1 MTYPTGF
8 TTRPEIAGT
17 FGVVAST
24 HWLASSVGMGIL
36 ERGGNA
42 FDAATAAGF
51 VLQVV
56 EPHLNGP
63 LGDMPL
69 MAYDTKTE
77 DLKLYCG
84 QGPAPAGASIAAFK
98 DMGLDLVP
106 ATGMTAACIPGAT
119 DAWLRLFQEKGTMP
133 LREVLEP
140 AIYYAEYGYPLV
152 ANICKAIDAVKDIF
166 LQEWQSSAAIYLK
179 NGEAPEPGSLFTNPA
194 MAGMY
199 KRILDEAENANGT
212 RETKIEAARTAF
224 MAGFVAE
231 AVDRFVAKTEAM
243 DVSGQR
249 NKGFLTADDMAGWRC
264 GIEDPL
270 TVDYGPYTV
279 AKGAPWC
286 QGTMFLQQLQILKG
300 FDIADMDPLGPDFV
314 HTVIESFKLVS
325 ADREKFYAD
334 PLSVPVPVETLI
346 SEAYGADRRGLI
358 GETAMVDVIPG
369 QIEGYDY
376 PIAHALVERDTGL
389 APAAGAGEP
398 TVKRDTPIQAQRGD
412 TCHLDIIDRWGNMV
426 SATPSGGWLQSS
438 PAIPELGAALGTR
451 LQMCWL
457 VEDAVS
463 ALRPGFRP
471 RSTLS
476 PGFAF
481 KDGKPYMPFGTPG
494 GDQQDQWQMLFFL
507 HHADQGM
514 NLQEAI
520 DCPAFHTEH
529 APLSFWPRK
538 RHPASAFLEGRF
550 PQTTVAELERR
561 GHQVTVGGDW
571 SEGRLSAATKEGPLL
586 KAAANPRGMQG
597 YAVGR

>member
-1 MTYPTGF
+1 MNF

-24 HWLASSVGMGIL
+24 HWLASAVGMKML
-36 ERGGNA
+36 EQGGNA
-42 FDAATAAGF
+42 FDAAVAAGF
-51 VLQVV
+51 TLQVV

-69 MAYDTKTE
+69 MAYDAGGE
-77 DLKLYCG
+77 ALKVYCG
-84 QGPAPAGASIAAFK
+84 QGPAPMGATIQAFRDK
-98 DMGLDLVP
+98 GLDLIP
-106 ATGMTAACIPGAT
+106 ATGMTAACVPGAT
-119 DAWLRLFQEKGTMP
+119 DAWLALLQDKGTLP
-133 LREVLEP
+133 LSDVLAP
-140 AIYYAEYGYPLV
+140 AIHYAANGYPLV
-152 ANICKAIDAVKDIF
+152 ANISKAIESVKELF
-166 LQEWQSSAAIYLK
+166 ETEWTTSAPIYLP
-179 NGEAPEPGSLFTNPA
+179 NGEVPAPGSLFANPA
-194 MAGMY
+194 LADFY
-199 KRILDEAENANGT
+199 RRLVAESEAAKGS
-212 RETKIEAARTAF
+212 REMKVEAARNAL
-224 MAGFVAE
+224 MQGFAAE
-231 AVDRFVAKTEAM
+231 AIDRFVRETEAM

-249 NKGFLTADDMAGWRC
+249 NMGFLTGDDMARWRT
-264 GIEDPL
+264 GVEDPL
-270 TVDYGPYTV
+270 TIDYGRFTV
-279 AKGAPWC
+279 AKCAPWS
-286 QGTMFLQQLQILKG
+286 QGTMFLQQLRILDG
-300 FDIADMDPLGPDFV
+300 MGIADMDPTGPDFV

-334 PLSVPVPVETLI
+334 PKAVDLPVETLI
-346 SEAYGADRRGLI
+346 SREYGDARRALI
-358 GETAMVDVIPG
+358 GETAMTDVIPG
-369 QIEGYDY
+369 DIPGYDF
-376 PIAHALVERDTGL
+376 PMDHALVDRTEIAL

-398 TVKRDTPIQAQRGD
+398 TVRREAAGLKKEQRGD
-412 TCHLDIIDRWGNMV
+412 TCHIDIIDRWGNMV

-481 KDGKPYMPFGTPG
+481 RDGKAYMPFGTPG

-507 HHADQGM
+507 HHAEHGM

-538 RHPASAFLEGRF
+538 RLPASAFLEGRF
-550 PQTTVAELERR
+550 PEATVRELERR
-561 GHQVTVGGDW
+561 GHRVTVGGDW
-571 SEGRLSAATKEGPLL
+571 SEGRLSAASKDGPLL